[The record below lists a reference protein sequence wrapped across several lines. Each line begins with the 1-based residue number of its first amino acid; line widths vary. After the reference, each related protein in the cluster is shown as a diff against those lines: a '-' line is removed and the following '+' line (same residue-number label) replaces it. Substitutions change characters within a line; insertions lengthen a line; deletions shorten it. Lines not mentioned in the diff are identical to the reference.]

1 MELELIRTIVFT
13 TLMGVLPM
21 LSIVN
26 TLAISKLPDKDITSK
41 CVGLTMSLLLLLPAI
56 IILLSCLEGL
66 K

>member
-41 CVGLTMSLLLLLPAI
+41 CVGLTMSALLVLPAM
-56 IILLSCLEGL
+56 IILLSCIN
-66 K
+66 

>member
-13 TLMGVLPM
+13 TLMGILPV

-26 TLAISKLPDKDITSK
+26 TLAISKLPDKDITGK
-41 CVGLTMSLLLLLPAI
+41 GIGLIVSLLLLLPSI